1 MFNLKSAK
9 SQRFLSDLIKLVLL
23 ILGGTAGFMV
33 VEGWNFLDAIFMTVT
48 TLATVGYGE
57 VHPLTDAGKIY
68 AVVLILVG
76 AGVMLYVL
84 GDMVE
89 LLFGINISWRFMKD
103 KIVKL
108 TDHQII
114 CGYGRTGQEVAKVF
128 DRDKIPFVVI
138 ELDAERVHQAE
149 MHGFLVLKGDAS
161 DDDTLTRAQ
170 IDKASGIVCALP
182 DDMQNTFIA
191 LTAKGMNEKIDVV
204 SRAANPGSENKLRR
218 AGARMIISP
227 YVICGQRL
235 AAAVVQPLVT
245 EFLDVVMHSPGIDLR
260 LEQVTLKEHSQL
272 VGHTLKDTNIKQ
284 TSGAMIVAVK
294 QSGKLITNPPPDLK
308 FGVGDDLIALGA
320 EQQLTKL
327 AELAGSSNRTQ
338 PGGETN

>member
-1 MFNLKSAK
+1 MFNLKSTK
-9 SQRFLSDLIKLVLL
+9 SQRFLSDLVKLSLL
-23 ILGGTAGFMV
+23 IVFGTAGFMLI
-33 VEGWNFLDAIFMTVT
+33 EGWNFLDSVFMTVT

-68 AVVLILVG
+68 SVVLILVG

-89 LLFGINISWRFMKD
+89 LLFGINISWRFMND

-108 TDHQII
+108 SNHQII

-128 DRDKIPFVVI
+128 QRDQVAFVII
-138 ELDAERVHQAE
+138 EQDDGRAREAE
-149 MHGFLVLKGDAS
+149 MSGFLVLKGDAS
-161 DDDTLTRAQ
+161 EDNTLIRAQ
-170 IDKASGIVCALP
+170 IDKAAGIVCALP

-204 SRAANPGSENKLRR
+204 SRAANPGSESKLRR
-218 AGARMIISP
+218 AGVRMIISP

-235 AAAVVQPLVT
+235 AAAITQPLVT
-245 EFLDVVMHSPGIDLR
+245 EFLDVVMHSSGIDLR
-260 LEQVTLKEHSQL
+260 LEQLTLEDDSQL
-272 VGHTLKDTNIKQ
+272 VGHTLKDANIKQ

-294 QSGKLITNPPPDLK
+294 QSGKLITNPSPELK

-327 AELAGSSNRTQ
+327 AELAGNSSRTR